1 MLKQIKVITVYL
13 HRKKVI
19 GPIIDHIFK
28 ANKMI
33 QSISLDLLILFI
45 AVKINVRV

>member
-19 GPIIDHIFK
+19 GPIIDHIYK
-28 ANKMI
+28 VKR
-33 QSISLDLLILFI
+33 DLKPAPKLI
-45 AVKINVRV
+45 

>member
-13 HRKKVI
+13 HRKRVI

-28 ANKMI
+28 VEMDFK
-33 QSISLDLLILFI
+33 LLPQFLQE
-45 AVKINVRV
+45 KKKESR

>member
-19 GPIIDHIFK
+19 GPIIDHITTEFDNSK
-28 ANKMI
+28 
-33 QSISLDLLILFI
+33 SIFFVLFCF
-45 AVKINVRV
+45 VFVVTTEMN